1 MSYGP
6 PTEAAASGCPLL
18 SVPQAADEGVGIGA
32 VAHLQTQ
39 VLLALL
45 APLHQLPWLPWQLP
59 KKSSSLKPRPFPR
72 SQVSQGQHPGR
83 LRPHLAGSLCISQG
97 ETRVPVGLC
106 GPLLG
111 ALGWIC
117 FGGRAG
123 RSRFAA
129 RWRGG
134 GALVLHSPHL
144 GSAPPALYAA
154 AGTAPPL
161 LGGALASPPATPVGT
176 TQCPDLPILKSAKR
190 PTSLHLQSPF
200 PAGPRLAFDGKAEGR
215 EP

>member
-144 GSAPPALYAA
+144 GSAPSRTLRSCRDSPSPARRSAGFPTCHTCRDNPVSRPPHFKVSQAA
-154 AGTAPPL
+154 NVIAPAKPL
-161 LGGALASPPATPVGT
+161 P
-176 TQCPDLPILKSAKR
+176 
-190 PTSLHLQSPF
+190 
-200 PAGPRLAFDGKAEGR
+200 GR
-215 EP
+215 S